1 MGQAAA
7 LSGLIGL
14 TGPLAIVLK
23 PPPVTWL
30 GLISANIGYFI
41 YAPFLSSRIS
51 SSDRRRTHSLES
63 LIASRVF
70 LSVSS
75 DSGKHS
81 SCRHL
86 RCASKSVLVCF
97 HSRKVWSSMGSLLT
111 EKKEER
117 PTAVVCDEALE
128 SR

>member
-41 YAPFLSSRIS
+41 YAPFLRLPANTRIEQSWGSR
-51 SSDRRRTHSLES
+51 
-63 LIASRVF
+63 
-70 LSVSS
+70 
-75 DSGKHS
+75 GNWQ
-81 SCRHL
+81 
-86 RCASKSVLVCF
+86 
-97 HSRKVWSSMGSLLT
+97 SRKVVKAASTGQFTSRNTAARRPSGLLAP
-111 EKKEER
+111 R
-117 PTAVVCDEALE
+117 RCCRIGA
-128 SR
+128 